1 MKHLTVFAAIAA
13 MGITTLMVSCND
25 NLSEIGAST
34 RPDTDGITISST
46 NFEVPVYT
54 AYRDSIYVRTGYPLL
69 GTITD
74 PSFGEISA
82 GYLAQFYANRETGL
96 NIVDINDS
104 TTFDILRTS
113 VPHDLGLD
121 PENRYKSWDSIIGN
135 KIDSMTIRIYYNSYY
150 GDSLTPMQISV
161 YSLNPEV
168 DFETLPESE
177 FYSNNDFSKMYDK
190 NNVLGRKSYTS
201 ANREVSDSV
210 RNESDYM
217 NYIEVKLSDELKN
230 KFFEH
235 CVKAAIARDNDKPT
249 DPYYGKYSDIFAN
262 QQSLRE
268 NWLSGVCV
276 KPTFG
281 DGSLLK
287 IYYTAI
293 YFFYS
298 SYHRY
303 APDGTLLRND
313 HDDADSAYVSNHV
326 KYIAVTPDVIQMSGL
341 KFTDNNK
348 DDRLNST
355 ESAYIS
361 SPQGYY
367 AQIDLPV
374 GKIINTMMSDPQ
386 RNDSSYFLNAAN
398 FYLKAYKPQGY
409 MLSKTPAPTVLM
421 VQQDSID
428 TFFEEGS
435 LPNSSTSCYASFVC
449 DSVPKDN
456 YVDPTQ
462 GIYYYNFGNISS
474 VIRGLAANDGWGK
487 DKVNTVAEWEAVLR
501 SKGKISATQNIEDYV
516 VRMSV
521 IPVDVTTNSQ
531 SGTLLSVSNYVLPT
545 SVRLLKSMG
554 TQNIQMIYTLEGT
567 K

>member
-1 MKHLTVFAAIAA
+1 MKHITGYAVTAALSI
-13 MGITTLMVSCND
+13 IVSLASCKD
-25 NLSEIGAST
+25 SVSEIGSSI
-34 RPDTDGITISST
+34 RPDTDGISVNQASY
-46 NFEVPVYT
+46 EVPINT

-82 GYLAQFYANRETGL
+82 GYLAQFYANKETGL
-96 NIVDINDS
+96 NIVDQNDS
-104 TTFDILRTS
+104 TTFNILKTS
-113 VPHDLGLD
+113 VPQELGLD
-121 PENRYKSWDSIIGN
+121 PQGKYHSWDSIIGN

-150 GDSLTPMQISV
+150 GDSLTPMQVSV
-161 YSLNPEV
+161 FSLNPEV

-177 FYSNNDFSKMYDK
+177 FYSNNDFSHMYDRK
-190 NNVLGRKSYTS
+190 NVLGRKSYTS
-201 ANREVSDSV
+201 ANREITDSA
-210 RNESDYM
+210 RNENDFM
-217 NYIEVKLSDELKN
+217 NFIEVKLSEDLKN
-230 KFFEH
+230 DFFRH
-235 CVKAAIARDNDKPT
+235 CVEAAIARDNNKPG
-249 DPYYGKYSDIFAN
+249 DPYYGKYKDIFAS

-276 KPTFG
+276 QPTFG

-287 IYYTAI
+287 VYYTAI

-303 APDGTLLRND
+303 APDGTLLRNE
-313 HDDADSAYVSNHV
+313 HDDADSSYVSTHV

-341 KFTDNNK
+341 KFNDDNK
-348 DDRLNST
+348 DERLNSL

-367 AQIDLPV
+367 AQVDLPV
-374 GKIINTMMSDPQ
+374 GKIINTMMADPQ

-428 TFFEEGS
+428 SFFEDGS

-456 YVDPTQ
+456 YNDPTQ
-462 GIYYYNFGNISS
+462 GVYYYSFGNIGS
-474 VIRGLAANDGWGK
+474 VIRGLAENDGWGK
-487 DKVNTVAEWEAVLR
+487 DKVNNTAEWEAILR
-501 SKGKISATQNIEDYV
+501 SKGKITGSQTVEDYT
-516 VRMSV
+516 VRMAV

-545 SVRLLKSMG
+545 SVRLHKG
-554 TQNIQMIYTLEGT
+554 DGAQNIQMIYTLEGT